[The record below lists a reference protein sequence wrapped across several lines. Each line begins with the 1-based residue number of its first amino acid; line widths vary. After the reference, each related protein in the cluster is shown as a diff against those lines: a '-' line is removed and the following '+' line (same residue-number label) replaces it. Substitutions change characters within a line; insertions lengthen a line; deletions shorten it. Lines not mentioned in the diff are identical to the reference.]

1 MPKPLPIVE
10 PVDSAC
16 CAPLVEAPLSHDEAG
31 QLAKRFKA
39 LGDPARLRLLSLLM
53 SYEDG
58 EACTCDV
65 TDEMGLTQPTV
76 THHLRRLAE
85 AGLVSAERRGT
96 WTYYRVEP
104 EALSDL
110 AVVLSG
116 QPE

>member
-1 MPKPLPIVE
+1 MPKPLPVVQAIAT
-10 PVDSAC
+10 AC
-16 CAPLVEAPLSHDEAG
+16 CAPLVDAPLTTAEAG
-31 QLAKRFKA
+31 QLAQRFKA

-65 TDEMGLTQPTV
+65 TEEMGLTQPTV

-104 EALSDL
+104 AALADL
-110 AVVLSG
+110 AIVLSG

>member
-1 MPKPLPIVE
+1 
-10 PVDSAC
+10 
-16 CAPLVEAPLSHDEAG
+16 
-31 QLAKRFKA
+31 
-39 LGDPARLRLLSLLM
+39 M

-65 TDEMGLTQPTV
+65 TEEMGLTQPTV

-96 WTYYRVEP
+96 WTYYRVESA
-104 EALSDL
+104 ALADL

-116 QPE
+116 ESE